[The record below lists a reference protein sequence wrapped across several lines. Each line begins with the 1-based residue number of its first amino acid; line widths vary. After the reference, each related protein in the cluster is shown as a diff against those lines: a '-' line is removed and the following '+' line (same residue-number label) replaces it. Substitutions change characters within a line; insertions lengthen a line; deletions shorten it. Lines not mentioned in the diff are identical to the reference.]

1 MSDKNTT
8 DKPINFIRHQIND
21 DLDSGL
27 HSAIQTRF
35 PPESLMVI
43 CIVAMRNLFA

>member
-1 MSDKNTT
+1 MNENTLT
-8 DKPINFIRHQIND
+8 EKSINFIRHQIND
-21 DLDSGL
+21 GLDSGP
-27 HSAIQTRF
+27 HSSIQTRF